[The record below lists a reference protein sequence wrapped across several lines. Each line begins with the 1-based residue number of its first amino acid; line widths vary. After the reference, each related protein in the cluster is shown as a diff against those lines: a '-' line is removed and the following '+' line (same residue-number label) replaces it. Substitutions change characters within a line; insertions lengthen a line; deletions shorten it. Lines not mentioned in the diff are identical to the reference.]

1 MFDVLII
8 LFMNLTVLSKI
19 IKMMYAVNYVII
31 VSIALNLIPEGA
43 WSGYGVEFANFGTPS

>member
-1 MFDVLII
+1 
-8 LFMNLTVLSKI
+8 MNLTVLSKI